1 MYIVYTL
8 EDSFDPRYGT
18 FSSVVERQI
27 PDLTAGGSN
36 PSRFSL
42 FALFLVYK
50 MCVGGVCMARWGS
63 R

>member
-1 MYIVYTL
+1 MQMVYTL
-8 EDSFDPRYGT
+8 EDSFNPRYGT

-42 FALFLVYK
+42 FALFLIYRV
-50 MCVGGVCMARWGS
+50 CIGWVCMAL
-63 R
+63 